1 MQNVKLTDCDSF
13 PQVIEELP
21 HQEEEEEEDQVGR
34 EGGGREEDG
43 REEDGREGRQMGAVV
58 SVHGCQTSP

>member
-21 HQEEEEEEDQVGR
+21 HQEEEEEEDQVGVRR
-34 EGGGREEDG
+34 EGGE
-43 REEDGREGRQMGAVV
+43 MGP
-58 SVHGCQTSP
+58 QNWN